1 MVLKSKLNIV
11 SVNIFA
17 GCLIGLCV
25 LILSYTHTTA
35 LFDRAGYD
43 GIFAHIGVIG
53 FEMTFILGTVTVI
66 WSKWIG
72 EKVGSSSRFVFSL
85 GVMVNLYSNITSGI
99 AQNGK
104 PLVFWVINKNWVIN
118 EAVLIG
124 ALIPLLIVAA
134 EMVVQDAMFKHRAS
148 SKEQGKIVE
157 DRVAELF
164 HEQKNIMKQEEHLR
178 ESRKAR
184 SIQTPPS
191 SDNLDQL
198 VEGESTETEEVSETE
213 NQPTVSNK
221 VEKAGTSNRQVSTD
235 QGNMTSEFIIYLA
248 TRMKQK
254 EGKLPSVRRLAEEAN
269 ITMYRA
275 KKVLEQLKKEAV

>member
-1 MVLKSKLNIV
+1 MKSKVNIV
-11 SVNIFA
+11 SVNIVA

-72 EKVGSSSRFVFSL
+72 EKVGSSSRFVFLL
-85 GVMVNLYSNITSGI
+85 GVTVNLYSNITSGI
-99 AQNGK
+99 AQNGE

-134 EMVVQDAMFKHRAS
+134 EMVVQDAIFKHRIS
-148 SKEQGKIVE
+148 SKDQTNKKE
-157 DRVAELF
+157 DRIAEFF
-164 HEQKNIMKQEEHLR
+164 HAQKNTNKQDDGEFNSFQET
-178 ESRKAR
+178 
-184 SIQTPPS
+184 IPTYTQG
-191 SDNLDQL
+191 NLIK
-198 VEGESTETEEVSETE
+198 EESTELNGEGAPGLH
-213 NQPTVSNK
+213 NQLIVSNTIEN
-221 VEKAGTSNRQVSTD
+221 VPIPQN
-235 QGNMTSEFIIYLA
+235 QGINNNQNMSSEFIIDLA

-254 EGKLPSVRRLAEEAN
+254 EGKYPSVRRLAEEAN

-275 KKVLEQLKKEAV
+275 KKVLEQLKKEAG

>member
-1 MVLKSKLNIV
+1 MLNTKTTQEVGIVLKSKLNIV
-11 SVNIFA
+11 SVNIVA

-66 WSKWIG
+66 WSKWVG

-85 GVMVNLYSNITSGI
+85 GVIVNLYSNITSGI
-99 AQNGK
+99 AQNGE
-104 PLVFWVINKNWVIN
+104 PLVFWVINKNWQIN

-134 EMVVQDAMFKHRAS
+134 EMVVQDAIFKYRA
-148 SKEQGKIVE
+148 SKEQTNKPD
-157 DRVAELF
+157 DRVAEFF
-164 HEQKNIMKQEEHLR
+164 HAQRNTITQDGNEYHSFKESIPSNTLREDSTEWNQESIQELHNPSSISNTMDRVSLTSRQVNRDVTSESIISLANQMKQ
-178 ESRKAR
+178 
-184 SIQTPPS
+184 T
-191 SDNLDQL
+191 
-198 VEGESTETEEVSETE
+198 
-213 NQPTVSNK
+213 
-221 VEKAGTSNRQVSTD
+221 
-235 QGNMTSEFIIYLA
+235 
-248 TRMKQK
+248 
-254 EGKLPSVRRLAEEAN
+254 EGKFPSVRRLAEEAN

-275 KKVLEQLKKEAV
+275 KKVLEQLKKEAG

>member
-1 MVLKSKLNIV
+1 MLNTKTTQEVGIVLKSKLNIV
-11 SVNIFA
+11 SVNIVA

-66 WSKWIG
+66 WSKWVG

-85 GVMVNLYSNITSGI
+85 GVIVNLYSNITSGI
-99 AQNGK
+99 AQNGE
-104 PLVFWVINKNWVIN
+104 PLVFWVINKNWQIN

-134 EMVVQDAMFKHRAS
+134 EMVVQDAIFKYRA
-148 SKEQGKIVE
+148 SKEQTNKPD
-157 DRVAELF
+157 DRVAEFLHAQRNTITQDGNEYHSF
-164 HEQKNIMKQEEHLR
+164 KESIPSNTLREDSIEWNQESIQELHNPSSISNTMDRVSLTSRQVNRDVTSESIISLANQMKQ
-178 ESRKAR
+178 
-184 SIQTPPS
+184 T
-191 SDNLDQL
+191 
-198 VEGESTETEEVSETE
+198 
-213 NQPTVSNK
+213 
-221 VEKAGTSNRQVSTD
+221 
-235 QGNMTSEFIIYLA
+235 
-248 TRMKQK
+248 
-254 EGKLPSVRRLAEEAN
+254 EGKFPSVRRLAEEAN

-275 KKVLEQLKKEAV
+275 KKVLEQLKKEAG